1 MLKSKQFG
9 PTLLQILVQT
19 SQGESCSFPAEKS
32 LKCLYSETNGVSR
45 EGYERLR
52 DIWHSQNNSYCD
64 ACVPDDI
71 WLDFADY
78 IFLDRCILLHFAG
91 EKNGGIKKFSDLF
104 KVRNLGWGWGWLWST

>member
-52 DIWHSQNNSYCD
+52 DI
-64 ACVPDDI
+64 
-71 WLDFADY
+71 
-78 IFLDRCILLHFAG
+78 
-91 EKNGGIKKFSDLF
+91 
-104 KVRNLGWGWGWLWST
+104 